1 MQKVTIFIL
10 RNMKKEILV
19 FRHEDSSIQIPA
31 GTLEEDES
39 IIESAIRE
47 MYEETGI
54 NRNEIENIEELDI
67 KYNLHLHYAEAAN
80 GWSEAIRPMI
90 FQ

>member
-80 GWSEAIRPMI
+80 G
-90 FQ
+90 